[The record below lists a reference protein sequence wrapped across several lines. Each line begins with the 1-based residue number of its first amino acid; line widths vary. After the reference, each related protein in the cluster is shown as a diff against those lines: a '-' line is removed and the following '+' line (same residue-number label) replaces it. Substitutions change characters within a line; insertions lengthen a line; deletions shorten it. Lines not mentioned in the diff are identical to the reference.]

1 MRRRRHPTRILA
13 FLLLLA
19 FCQRLGAS
27 LWVHHFYHEART
39 HEAGATWETHC
50 DCFDDAFMSMDA
62 ATPIVFDGPIRA
74 ERLLVEPALPPIP
87 AQPAFHSSLRGPPVL
102 A

>member
-1 MRRRRHPTRILA
+1 MRRRRYPSRILA

-27 LWVHHFYHEART
+27 LWVHHFYHESRS
-39 HEAGATWETHC
+39 HQAGTQWETRC
-50 DCFDDAFMSMDA
+50 DCFDDAFMPIEGAQAFVLLQPDRFQQPLLDFALPVA
-62 ATPIVFDGPIRA
+62 ATRTV
-74 ERLLVEPALPPIP
+74 
-87 AQPAFHSSLRGPPVL
+87 FHSSLRGPPTM